1 MAIGI
6 VIGSMIFAGVFAIVW
21 GTKAYR
27 ENYERTQHKFP
38 DAEVFKLMSRANHFL
53 TAQQLAAVS
62 PLDLSE
68 ASSRLTYLSMYGAI
82 KGYADGSGMQSVYQL
97 KEELPEDD
105 VLPISIEGL
114 TDQQIIDAVLSY
126 SDDYQ
131 ITIAELSVVFGL
143 NINQA
148 TDVLKRLKKS
158 GLVKPY
164 WQGFER
170 IFVISSSLG
179 TTTPQFNNRKDLTT
193 MGKIAIPT
201 NRERIKIPD
210 ADILGL
216 AIQHEGRLTP
226 ALVCLKLEIPLTDAK
241 AKLEDLHSQGAL
253 WLDVDERNA
262 VIEYHLSDTSL
273 LSEKDKNK

>member
-1 MAIGI
+1 MITGI
-6 VIGSMIFAGVFAIVW
+6 VISSMIFGGIFAIVW

-27 ENYERTQHKFP
+27 KNYESTQHKFP

-68 ASSRLTYLSMYGAI
+68 ASSRLAYLSMYGAI
-82 KGYADGSGMQSVYQL
+82 KGYTDGTGVQSVFQL

-143 NINQA
+143 NINEA
-148 TDVLKRLKKS
+148 GEILKRLKKS

-170 IFVISSSLG
+170 IFVVSSNLNG
-179 TTTPQFNNRKDLTT
+179 AMPTFNNRKDLTT
-193 MGKIAIPT
+193 IGKIAIPT

-210 ADILGL
+210 ADVLSL
-216 AIQHEGRLTP
+216 AIQHDGRLTP

-241 AKLEDLHSQGAL
+241 AKLEDLHDQGAL
-253 WLDVDERNA
+253 WLDVDEKNA

-273 LSEKDKNK
+273 LPEKPKNK